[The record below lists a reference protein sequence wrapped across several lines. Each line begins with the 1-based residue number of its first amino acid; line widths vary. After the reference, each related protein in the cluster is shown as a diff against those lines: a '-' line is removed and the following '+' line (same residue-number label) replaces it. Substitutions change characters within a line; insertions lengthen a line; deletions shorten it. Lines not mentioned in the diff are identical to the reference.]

1 MIDDSPGGAI
11 LTIRVV
17 PRAGKTALAG
27 IRDGAL
33 LIRLAAAPVDDAANA
48 ELIDLLSRVL
58 DVAKRQI
65 AVISGDKNRSKRVKV
80 SGLSAAR
87 IRERLDAADAR

>member
-1 MIDDSPGGAI
+1 MID
-11 LTIRVV
+11 
-17 PRAGKTALAG
+17 
-27 IRDGAL
+27 AL
-33 LIRLAAAPVDDAANA
+33 LIRLAAAPVDGAANA

-58 DVAKRQI
+58 DVAKRHI
-65 AVISGDKNRSKRVKV
+65 AVISGDTNRSKRVKV